1 MRGVTVNTVSAS
13 AFDCRNKL
21 VLLHIEMPL
30 DVAAVLGIPPPRA
43 KSVADRPPRAR
54 CFYDITLTEI
64 EISK

>member
-30 DVAAVLGIPPPRA
+30 DVAAELGILPPRA
-43 KSVADRPPRAR
+43 KSVADRPRSR

>member
-30 DVAAVLGIPPPRA
+30 DVAAELGIPPPGA
-43 KSVADRPPRAR
+43 KSVADTPRAH